1 MDSEIENYWSVK
13 TLYHGLWAIEIIS
26 RFRYKP
32 LMAFLNIVDPVTEDY
47 SNKLHQQLYQPSQNI
62 AVDEHTVKSRNRL
75 GIRQFMKDGL
85 LWINLWVAADSPNA
99 IRERGKGKLKREID
113 GLLMLFTPLV
123 PCPNFI

>member
-1 MDSEIENYWSVK
+1 MIAFLVYAGLVKGDSEIENYWSVK

-32 LMAFLNIVDPVTEDY
+32 LIAFLNMVDPVTEDY

-85 LWINLWVAADSPNA
+85 LC
-99 IRERGKGKLKREID
+99 GG
-113 GLLMLFTPLV
+113 
-123 PCPNFI
+123 